1 MYFVLYISDCLGY
14 WTRANLMNL
23 NLSECSFIDTCGYSL
38 MVRLTDL
45 KNLRSLNVSYTE
57 LNQQTLRMICEDLVH
72 LEKLDISG
80 TLVQDLTP
88 LLLLADQLVSLT
100 ISDLKPA
107 PNTACIVTQL
117 HNLRHLDMSL
127 VQEKFETSDSN
138 TINEILENYEALK
151 NLISLDLSGWR
162 EFICKEVL
170 LNYIN
175 NHPKMKYLGIV
186 LNHVA
191 FESTFCDE
199 FSPDFTRDLIVAGL
213 GSEGQIKVTLRRHYE
228 RPLYVQKA
236 LYHLFQ
242 LTSTFQDARPDIFEL
257 VLPAMAAHPEKFGV
271 QMAATACLYNL
282 TRGDL
287 AKHMHP
293 KALSRGVHLTLNAMA
308 CFPREYQLQK
318 NSLLTLCSDH
328 ILQEVNL
335 ERFRCAKL
343 VLDSLCNF
351 EEV

>member
-1 MYFVLYISDCLGY
+1 
-14 WTRANLMNL
+14 
-23 NLSECSFIDTCGYSL
+23 

-57 LNQQTLRMICEDLVH
+57 LNQQTLRMICEDLAH

-100 ISDLKPA
+100 ICDIKPTQNMVRIIA
-107 PNTACIVTQL
+107 QL

-127 VQEKFETSDSN
+127 IHEKFETSDSN
-138 TINEILENYEALK
+138 TINDILEHYNALK

-162 EFICKEVL
+162 EYIFKDVL
-170 LNYIN
+170 LNYLN
-175 NHPKMKYLGIV
+175 HHPKMKYLGIV
-186 LNHVA
+186 VNHVA
-191 FESTFCDE
+191 FESAFCDKRA
-199 FSPDFTRDLIVAGL
+199 PDFRRDLTIAGVGSEEQIIVA
-213 GSEGQIKVTLRRHYE
+213 LRRYCE
-228 RPLYVQKA
+228 RPVYMQKA

-242 LTSTFQDARPDIFEL
+242 LTSSFDDVRPDVFEL
-257 VLPAMAAHPEKFGV
+257 VVPAMEAHPEKFGV

-282 TRGDL
+282 TRSDQ

-293 KALSRGVHLTLNAMA
+293 RTLRRAVVLTMNAME
-308 CFPREYQLQK
+308 CFPLEFQLQK

-328 ILQEVNL
+328 ILNEISL
-335 ERFRCAKL
+335 DRFRCAKL
-343 VLDSLCNF
+343 VMDALCNF